1 MPTAPAADQVRLLDV
16 QDADLRAQQARHK
29 RGSLPVL
36 AQIEELTARLA
47 DLDEERVAR
56 ATEVSDLNRE
66 VTKAEDDVQAVRS
79 RQERDTARLEA
90 GQGSVRDM
98 QALHSE
104 LEVLGKRVSDLED
117 IELDAMERRD
127 TAQKLLTAVATQAD
141 AITAQIADLAMQRD
155 AAFAEIDAEL
165 VSIAAERDAA
175 VAGLAGDLVS
185 LYERLRDNHGGIGAA
200 RLVGAQCQGC
210 QLTLNSAEIAAIKS
224 APDDAVVRC
233 DECGRILVRGA

>member
-1 MPTAPAADQVRLLDV
+1 VPTAPAADQVKLLDV

-29 RGSLPVL
+29 RAALPVL

-127 TAQKLLTAVATQAD
+127 NAQKLLTAVATQAD
-141 AITAQIADLAMQRD
+141 AITAQIADLAVQRD
-155 AAFAEIDAEL
+155 AAFADIDAEL
-165 VSIAAERDAA
+165 AAIVAEREAA
-175 VAGLAGDLVS
+175 VAGLPADLLS
-185 LYERLRDNHGGIGAA
+185 LYERLRDSHGGIGAA

-210 QLTLNSAEIAAIKS
+210 QLTLNSAEIAAIKT
-224 APDDAVVRC
+224 APEDAVVRC